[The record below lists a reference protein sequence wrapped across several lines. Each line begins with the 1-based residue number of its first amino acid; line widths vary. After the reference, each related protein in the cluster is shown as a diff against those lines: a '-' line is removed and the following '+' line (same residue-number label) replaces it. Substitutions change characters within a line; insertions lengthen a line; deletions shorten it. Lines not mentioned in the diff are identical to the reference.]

1 MNREFV
7 DYQVVDQVARVTL
20 NRPDF
25 RNAQSRR
32 LLEELDQVLAEAA
45 ADREVHVIALFG
57 AGDHF
62 SAGHDLG
69 TAQERKDR
77 DQRPLQQGLRGRF
90 EHSRENFVDR
100 TLRWRNLPKPTIAG
114 VHGYCIYAGW
124 MIASAMDIIYAAD
137 NAMFLGAN
145 FQYFSIPWD
154 LHPRKA
160 KELLY
165 ESRFIDAW
173 EAHKLELVNRVYP
186 AAELDAAVMA
196 YAQRVARNDPFQLR
210 MIKQAVNQVQD
221 GQGFAAHITSA
232 HTMHMLS
239 SEGEKDPDY
248 ALKVPKGARRPMVQR
263 AFENY
268 ELNRQAREGG
278 ADTNDAATDNE

>member
-1 MNREFV
+1 MSGDISGEYIH
-7 DYQVVDQVARVTL
+7 YQFSDHVARVTL
-20 NRPDF
+20 NRPDY

-32 LLEELDQVLAEAA
+32 LLEELDHVFAAAA
-45 ADREVHVIALFG
+45 ADQDVHVIAMLG

-69 TAQERKDR
+69 TVAEREDR
-77 DQRPLQQGLRGRF
+77 KARPLQQGLRGRF
-90 EHSRENFVDR
+90 DHSRENFVEK

-124 MIASAMDIIYAAD
+124 MIASAMDFIYAAD

-165 ESRFIDAW
+165 ESRFIDAE
-173 EAHKLELVNRVYP
+173 EACRLELVNRVFP
-186 AAELDAAVMA
+186 AAELDDAVMA
-196 YAQRVARNDPFQLR
+196 YARRVAKNDPFQLR

-221 GQGFAAHITSA
+221 NQGFAGHITAA
-232 HTMHMLS
+232 HAMHMLS

-248 ALKVPKGARRPMVQR
+248 ALKVPDGARRPMVQR

-268 ELNRQAREGG
+268 ELYQQVNNPDQG
-278 ADTNDAATDNE
+278 T